1 MGRFAAC
8 SAEPERG
15 YSVTDITLRYLG
27 EMQRLLIYQV
37 SHRKQSLANLDYDL
51 QLLSIIGAVIPNF
64 LRQAETI
71 ANDALA
77 RQWAF
82 IRDDTAIVTEMLAT
96 TIHQRRQR
104 ML

>member
-1 MGRFAAC
+1 MTYK
-8 SAEPERG
+8 P
-15 YSVTDITLRYLG
+15 
-27 EMQRLLIYQV
+27 
-37 SHRKQSLANLDYDL
+37 
-51 QLLSIIGAVIPNF
+51 LLSIIGAVIPNF